1 MKHRITDKIREDA
14 GIEAGDPLEPVCD
27 MIDRTHARIDGLELS
42 LRAMVRSQAIK
53 EAIPDIVMAIRGW
66 IWRALIVAL
75 LLLMMALYL
84 IADHIEQRD
93 EVQLSE
99 QKRDLNTQ
107 FEARVDQRAHEI
119 AAFAIQQH
127 DEAREAA
134 QAIIDQKSGDP
145 DVRATVGA
153 LFDGTRG
160 DLLTVWQILKN
171 TDPRTSILSG
181 CR

>member
-1 MKHRITDKIREDA
+1 
-14 GIEAGDPLEPVCD
+14 
-27 MIDRTHARIDGLELS
+27 
-42 LRAMVRSQAIK
+42 
-53 EAIPDIVMAIRGW
+53 MAIRGW

-119 AAFAIQQH
+119 AAFAIEQH

-171 TDPRTSILSG
+171 TDPRTSILVRLPLTLEPKQIALLYQSVARAG
-181 CR
+181 YIRGDWWKTPPTRLYRP